1 MNLVEVLIGAALLT
15 LGRKL
20 FWVFAGGVGFA
31 VAVWLMHT
39 YFPEQPQH
47 IVLIAGALGAVAG
60 VLITKFVKAVA
71 VGVGG
76 FLGGGVIGIGLARM
90 IGPSVPE
97 WIAFVVMGVIGVVL
111 LNLAFET
118 ALVVISS
125 VAGAMLIARN
135 LPLSEALHF
144 AAVVV
149 LAVAGIAIQWRL
161 SRGAR
166 SGKEGQ

>member
-1 MNLVEVLIGAALLT
+1 MNLIEVLIGVALLT

-31 VAVWLMHT
+31 VAVWLTRT

-47 IVLIAGALGAVAG
+47 IVLLAGAAGAIGG
-60 VLITKFVKAVA
+60 VLIVKFVKAIA

-76 FLGGGVIGIGLARM
+76 FLGGGIIGIGLARM
-90 IGPSVPE
+90 IGPAVPE
-97 WIAFVVMGVIGVVL
+97 WIAFVAMGILGVVL

-135 LPLSEALHF
+135 LPLTDPLH
-144 AAVVV
+144 AVAVVV
-149 LAVAGIAIQWRL
+149 LAVAGIAIQWSL
-161 SRGAR
+161 SRRGA
-166 SGKEGQ
+166 SGKEAQ